1 MGTGAI
7 PPPTAGF
14 AASFTQNDSLCMA
27 TVAASLEAREAW
39 SLVCRWRGR

>member
-14 AASFTQNDSLCMA
+14 VASFTQNDSLCMA
-27 TVAASLEAREAW
+27 TVAASLEIREAW
-39 SLVCRWRGR
+39 SLVCRWRCR

>member
-27 TVAASLEAREAW
+27 TVAASLGNSEAG
-39 SLVCRWRGR
+39 SQVCRWRGR